1 MDTTMLIAEVAQR
14 SGFPAA
20 TLRYY
25 EGLGLLPAPGRTGSG
40 YRAYDESVLARL
52 AFIARAKALG
62 CSLEEIADLMPD
74 WDGGRCAPVQDQL
87 RELAATKLGE
97 ARTRVADL
105 LSFTADLQ
113 RILATLGAHTPDG
126 PCDAD
131 CGCVAAASSALAPP
145 TADPPAAA
153 PSAAADIACSLDS
166 GELPG
171 RLRDWEDLLAH
182 VTDRASIEGGVRLEL
197 DPATPIDEL
206 GRLVAAEQSC
216 CAFFAFAITVDERG
230 IGLEVRA
237 PAAAGPVVDS
247 LFGAI
252 R

>member
-1 MDTTMLIAEVAQR
+1 MGIAEVARR

-25 EGLGLLPAPGRTGSG
+25 EGLRLLPAPGRTASG

-52 AFIARAKALG
+52 AFIARAKTLG

-74 WDGGRCAPVQDQL
+74 WDRGRCAPVQEQL

-97 ARTRVADL
+97 ARTRVTDL

-113 RILATLGAHTPDG
+113 HILATLGSHTPDG

-131 CGCVAAASSALAPP
+131 CGCVG
-145 TADPPAAA
+145 AA
-153 PSAAADIACSLDS
+153 PSAAAPTAAIACSLDS
-166 GELPG
+166 DELPG
-171 RLRDWEDLLAH
+171 RLRDWEDLLVH
-182 VTDRASIEGGVRLEL
+182 VTDRAAIEGGVRLEL
-197 DPATPIDEL
+197 DPATPIDQ
-206 GRLVAAEQSC
+206 VARMVGAEQSC
-216 CAFFAFAITVDERG
+216 CNFFAFAITVDGRG

-237 PAAAGPVVDS
+237 PAVAGPIVDS

-252 R
+252 Q